1 MFFRFLKSDHGKAF
15 CELEDCKNHFFQ
27 VRGPWIPA
35 SSRAKTHRASP
46 RQTVSSSYIST
57 ESAAV
62 SSVMIHG
69 VDTEN
74 EEGTER

>member
-1 MFFRFLKSDHGKAF
+1 MGRPSANLKIAK
-15 CELEDCKNHFFQ
+15 KHFFQ
-27 VRGPWIPA
+27 VRSPWIPA

-74 EEGTER
+74 EEETER